1 MNMFK
6 VILGGIIISFLTVGC
21 AVKVPFTNA
30 VVEKYDL
37 TEMALRQVQFYTS
50 EYIVL
55 ESKNSTGNQYVS
67 DGKIVDSQNNKNY
80 RVIIQPQ
87 TKCILEKR
95 GDNGEI
101 YIRFEQGKDKFLKF
115 VVRKNDPAGKYYLE
129 ADYSDKSQGKVT
141 YENKTYYINSS
152 SGNAYLM
159 VSVRKLNKTYGKNK
173 YVKGMKVK

>member
-1 MNMFK
+1 MFK
-6 VILGGIIISFLTVGC
+6 VILVGIVISFLTAGC
-21 AVKVPFTNA
+21 AVRVPFTNE
-30 VVEKYDL
+30 VIEKYDL
-37 TEMALRQVQFYTS
+37 TETSLKQIQFYTS

-55 ESKNSTGNQYVS
+55 EAKNSTGNQYVV

-87 TKCILEKR
+87 TKCVMEKR
-95 GDNGEI
+95 DDNGEI

-115 VVRKNDPAGKYYLE
+115 AVRKNDNLGRYYLV
-129 ADYSDKSQGKVT
+129 ADYTDKNKGKVS

-152 SGNAYLM
+152 SGNAYLT

-173 YVKGMKVK
+173 YVKGMKVR